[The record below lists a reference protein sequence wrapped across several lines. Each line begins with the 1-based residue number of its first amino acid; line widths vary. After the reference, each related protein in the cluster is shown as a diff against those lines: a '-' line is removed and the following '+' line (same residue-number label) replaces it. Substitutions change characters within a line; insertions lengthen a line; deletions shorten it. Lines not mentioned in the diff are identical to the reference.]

1 MLRKLDPG
9 DVMTVTRNR
18 QAHRGRQGTVPIFGG
33 TVGRHRHQHRALNAG
48 GTLGLGA
55 APAFGGA
62 GDRAQPFCQGKRSAH
77 GLSLRH
83 PRCRI
88 IGRLGA
94 SGWSIAFSPP
104 HNPDKSV

>member
-48 GTLGLGA
+48 DTLRLGA
-55 APAFGGA
+55 APAFGSRGKR
-62 GDRAQPFCQGKRSAH
+62 GQQLSQGKRSAH

-83 PRCRI
+83 PRA
-88 IGRLGA
+88 A
-94 SGWSIAFSPP
+94 SS
-104 HNPDKSV
+104 DD